1 MSIQIAHDAERELF
15 AQWRLMGRMEEITC
29 KEIHDG
35 KHYDNPERVTLAY
48 RAEEQGAPI
57 GRVDCMHFNARNH
70 SCEIGFMIA
79 PENRGKGYGT
89 HMLTEVLRYLFEHY
103 DLNKVYCQT
112 AGFNEP
118 SVRLLEKFGFHR
130 DATLREH
137 HELDGVFY
145 DDYIYSI
152 LKREFVGKCR

>member
-1 MSIQIAHDAERELF
+1 
-15 AQWRLMGRMEEITC
+15 
-29 KEIHDG
+29 
-35 KHYDNPERVTLAY
+35 
-48 RAEEQGAPI
+48 
-57 GRVDCMHFNARNH
+57 
-70 SCEIGFMIA
+70 
-79 PENRGKGYGT
+79 
-89 HMLTEVLRYLFEHY
+89 MLTEVLRYLFEHY